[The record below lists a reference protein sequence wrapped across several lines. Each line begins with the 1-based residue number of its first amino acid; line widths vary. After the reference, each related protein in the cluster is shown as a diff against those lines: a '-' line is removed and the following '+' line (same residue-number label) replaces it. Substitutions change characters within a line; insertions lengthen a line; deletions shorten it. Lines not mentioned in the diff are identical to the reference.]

1 MLQLLSDFPFGNTL
15 WNNDWFGREMDRF
28 LAPLRQE
35 MRNADFR
42 TLVNVYANDDAA
54 RVLVSVPG
62 WSAEWFDLS
71 TEGNR
76 LTIKGESAFEGKNQ
90 PKVTIDRV
98 VNLPFRV
105 DDASVSASYK
115 NGLLMIE
122 LKRAE
127 SDKPRK
133 IAVTA
138 A

>member
-1 MLQLLSDFPFGNTL
+1 MLQLLSDLPLGNTL
-15 WNNDWFGREMDRF
+15 WSNDWFGREMDRF

-35 MRNADFR
+35 LRTADFR
-42 TLVNVYANDDAA
+42 TLVNVYANENAA

-62 WSAEWFDLS
+62 WNAEWFDLS
-71 TEGNR
+71 AEGNR
-76 LTIKGESAFEGKNQ
+76 LTIKGESHFEGKNQ

-105 DDASVSASYK
+105 DEAAVSASYK
-115 NGLLMIE
+115 NGLLQID

-133 IAVTA
+133 ITVTA

>member
-15 WNNDWFGREMDRF
+15 WSNDWLGREVDRF

-42 TLVNVYANDDAA
+42 TLVNVYANEDAA
-54 RVLVSVPG
+54 RVMVSVPG
-62 WSAEWFDLS
+62 WNAEWFDLS

-76 LTIKGESAFEGKNQ
+76 LVIKGESQFEGKNQ
-90 PKVTIDRV
+90 PKITIDRV

-115 NGLLMIE
+115 NGMLQID